1 MLTRAGRG
9 VVSRFRLLDRS
20 FPLLRA
26 ALRLAFLVPLSGFA
40 PERGAPRVPAAVAPD
55 TIYALA
61 VDSARYAQESFVF
74 LLDDGVVRYEA
85 DGKGSRTYRQVIQI
99 LKEDAVERWAEFKFD
114 FAPGHERL
122 TVNWVR
128 VVGLDGTLISDKP
141 GISQDA
147 DVPAPMGDPSY
158 VERKVRRMSMP
169 NVRTG
174 TLIDYSYTIDELKPF
189 RAGDFYTGWRV
200 NPGIL
205 VRRSRLVLDTPAALH
220 PRIKTNNLNFEPVT
234 VEANG
239 RRTITW
245 ATRDVPKIEPEPF
258 AADSNSVDM
267 RIDIGSRS
275 TWQDVGAWYAGLARD
290 RYAMSPALERKLAS
304 VVAGA
309 RSLEDSLK
317 AVHRYVARDV
327 RYVAISLGMGGYQP
341 RSPSDV
347 LATGYGDCKDKA
359 TLFITLAARLGVT
372 ANPVLLAAG
381 GNVERELPTIS
392 QFNHAIAAVE
402 RPSGRLFVDLTAG
415 DVPWGGLP
423 VADQNQFVLV
433 VHPDGHT
440 EEVTTPELDATGATN
455 DLAITAVLDT
465 AGFATA
471 KAEMSVGGSFGN
483 ALRDMFA
490 RSFDST
496 QRAMFLREAASGIYP
511 ESEGQDLHTADELER
526 GGTFK
531 VRFVAKDGRAAQL
544 AGPVAILSLPF
555 LRQQRDVK
563 PLVAELRART
573 PRKYPIDAGQVG
585 SEGVGTVSFRME
597 LPAGW
602 KAQLPKNVAL
612 SSPYGELGIDYSQE
626 GRTFSMKMRRAGKKG
641 VLPPDSLPTLI
652 AWLEQVA
659 QAERESAAIVIQ
671 R

>member
-1 MLTRAGRG
+1 
-9 VVSRFRLLDRS
+9 
-20 FPLLRA
+20 LLRA
-26 ALRLAFLVPLSGFA
+26 VSLLALLIPLAGLA
-40 PERGAPRVPAAVAPD
+40 PEPGGLRVSTSAAPD

-61 VDSARYAQESFVF
+61 VDSARYPRESFIF

-85 DGKGSRTYRQVIQI
+85 DGRGTRTYRQVIQV

-114 FAPGHERL
+114 FAPGHEKL

-128 VVGLDGTLISDKP
+128 VVGLDGKLISDKP

-169 NVRTG
+169 NVRPG
-174 TLIDYSYTIDELKPF
+174 TLVDYSYTIEELKPF

-200 NPGIL
+200 NPGIP
-205 VRRSRLVLDTPAALH
+205 VRRSRFVLETAATLH
-220 PRIKTNNLNFEPVT
+220 PRIKPRNITFEPVT

-245 ATRDVPKIEPEPF
+245 ATRDVPRIDPEPF

-267 RIDIGSRS
+267 SIDVGSRS

-290 RYAMSPALERKLAS
+290 RYAMTPGLEQKLAA
-304 VVAGA
+304 VVTGA
-309 RSLEDSLK
+309 RTLEDSLK

-341 RSPSDV
+341 RSPADV
-347 LATGYGDCKDKA
+347 LDTGYGDCKDKA
-359 TLFITLAARLGVT
+359 TLFITLAARLGVR
-372 ANPVLLAAG
+372 ANPVLLSAG
-381 GNVERELPTIS
+381 GNVERDLPTIS
-392 QFNHAIAAVE
+392 QFNHAIAVVE
-402 RPSGRLFVDLTAG
+402 RPQGRLFVDLTAG

-433 VHPDGHT
+433 VHPDGRT

-455 DLAITAVLDT
+455 DLTISAVLDT
-465 AGFATA
+465 LGFATSQ
-471 KAEMSVGGSFGN
+471 AEMSVGGPFGN
-483 ALRDMFA
+483 ALRDVFS
-490 RSFDST
+490 RSVDST

-511 ESEGQDLHTADELER
+511 ESEGEDLRTTDELDQ
-526 GGTFK
+526 GGTFR
-531 VRFVAKDGRAAQL
+531 VSFVARNGRAAQL

-563 PLVAELRART
+563 PLVTELKSHS
-573 PRKYPIDAGQVG
+573 PRRYPIDAGQVG
-585 SEGVGTVSFRME
+585 AEGVGTVRFRIE

-612 SSPYGELGIDYSQE
+612 ASPFGELAIEYAQE
-626 GRTFSMKMRRAGKKG
+626 GRTFSMKMRRAGKDG
-641 VLPPDSLPTLI
+641 ILPPDSVPTLI

-659 QAERESAAIVIQ
+659 QAERESSAIVIQ

>member
-1 MLTRAGRG
+1 MTRAGRG

-20 FPLLRA
+20 IPLLRA
-26 ALRLAFLVPLSGFA
+26 AAVLVVLVPLAGFA
-40 PERGAPRVPAAVAPD
+40 SGTGEPRVVAAVAPD
-55 TIYALA
+55 TIYSLA
-61 VDSARYAQESFVF
+61 VDSARYPHESYVF

-85 DGKGSRTYRQVIQI
+85 DGRGSRTYRQVVQV
-99 LKEDAVERWAEFKFD
+99 LKEDAVDRWAEFQFG

-128 VVGLDGTLISDKP
+128 VVTPDGRVISDKP

-169 NVRTG
+169 NVRPG
-174 TLIDYSYTIDELKPF
+174 TLVDYSYTIEELKPF
-189 RAGDFYTGWRV
+189 RTGDFYTGWRV
-200 NPGIL
+200 NPGVL
-205 VRRSRLVLDTPAALH
+205 VRRSRLMLETPVSLH
-220 PRIKTNNLNFEPVT
+220 PRIKTSNLDFEPVT

-239 RRTITW
+239 RRTTTW

-267 RIDIGSRS
+267 KIDIGSRS

-290 RYAMSPALERKLAS
+290 RYAMTPALEQKLAS

-317 AVHRYVARDV
+317 AVHRYVSRDV

-381 GNVERELPTIS
+381 GDVERDLPTIS
-392 QFNHAIAAVE
+392 QFNHAIAVVE

-455 DLAITAVLDT
+455 DLTITSVLDT
-465 AGFATA
+465 AGFATSR
-471 KAEMSVGGSFGN
+471 AEMSVGGAFGN

-496 QRAMFLREAASGIYP
+496 QRAVFLREAASGIYP
-511 ESEGQDLHTADELER
+511 ESEGEDLRTTDELER

-531 VRFVAKDGRAAQL
+531 VNFVARNGRAAQL
-544 AGPVAILSLPF
+544 AGPVAILSMPF

-563 PLVAELRART
+563 PLVTELKART
-573 PRKYPIDAGQVG
+573 PRRYPIDAGQVG
-585 SEGVGTVSFRME
+585 SKGVGTVIFRME
-597 LPAGW
+597 LPTGW
-602 KAQLPKNVAL
+602 RAQLPKDVAL
-612 SSPYGELGIDYSQE
+612 SSPFGELGIEYSQE

-641 VLPPDSLPTLI
+641 ILPPDSIPVLI

-659 QAERESAAIVIQ
+659 QAERESGAIVIQ

>member
-1 MLTRAGRG
+1 M
-9 VVSRFRLLDRS
+9 
-20 FPLLRA
+20 LRA
-26 ALRLAFLVPLSGFA
+26 ASLLVILVPLAGFA
-40 PERGAPRVPAAVAPD
+40 PGEGAVRVPAPVAPD
-55 TIYALA
+55 SIYALA
-61 VDSARYAQESFVF
+61 VDSTKYPQESFVF

-85 DGKGSRTYRQVIQI
+85 DGRGSRTYRQVIQV

-128 VVGLDGTLISDKP
+128 VVGLDGSLISDKP

-169 NVRTG
+169 NVRPG
-174 TLIDYSYTIDELKPF
+174 TLVDYSWTVEELKPF

-205 VRRSRLVLDTPAALH
+205 VRRSRFVLETPVSVH
-220 PRIKTNNLNFEPVT
+220 PRIKPRNLTFEPVT

-245 ATRDVPKIEPEPF
+245 ATTDVPKLDPEPF

-267 RIDIGSRS
+267 SIDVGSRS
-275 TWQDVGAWYAGLARD
+275 TWEDVGAWYAGLARD
-290 RYAMSPALERKLAS
+290 RYAMTAALEQKLAA

-317 AVHRYVARDV
+317 AVHRYVSRDV

-341 RSPSDV
+341 RSPADV

-359 TLFITLAARLGVT
+359 TLFITLAARLGVR
-372 ANPVLLAAG
+372 ANPVLLSAG
-381 GNVERELPTIS
+381 GNVERDLPTIS
-392 QFNHAIAAVE
+392 QFNHAIAVVE
-402 RPSGRLFVDLTAG
+402 RPSGRVFVDLTAG

-433 VHPDGHT
+433 VHPDGRT
-440 EEVTTPELDATGATN
+440 EKVTTPELDATGATN
-455 DLAITAVLDT
+455 DLTINAVLDT

-471 KAEMSVGGSFGN
+471 QAEMSVGGSFGN

-490 RSFDST
+490 RSYDST

-511 ESEGQDLHTADELER
+511 ESEGEDLRTIDALEL

-531 VRFVAKDGRAAQL
+531 VRFVARDGRAAQL

-563 PLVAELRART
+563 PLVAELKART

-585 SEGVGTVSFRME
+585 SEGVGTVNFRME
-597 LPAGW
+597 LPEGW
-602 KAQLPKNVAL
+602 KVQLPKNVAL
-612 SSPYGELGIDYSQE
+612 SSPYGELGIEYAQE
-626 GRTFSMKMRRAGKKG
+626 GRTFSLKMRRAGKKG
-641 VLPPDSLPTLI
+641 ILPPDSVATLI

-659 QAERESAAIVIQ
+659 RAERESGAIVLQ
-671 R
+671 RQGG